1 MSNQTDGLKK
11 ALLATRQKNREL
23 QEQVRLLKSIVEN
36 SNMVG
41 MVELIE
47 LSESYFGGIFD
58 RLGFKSRWLTAMA
71 WSEYPDKSFNNLTQ
85 KIEQFCPQLASLFAK
100 HGINFAII
108 APGEVD
114 PGENKVRQLAYNSK
128 GMKAQTQ
135 DLRVYTLE
143 LFLEIP
149 NQDLVAQLYE
159 AHRQELETVVREF
172 EKELLQEVE
181 THLSDRYK
189 LAYHQLESLC
199 LPY

>member
-1 MSNQTDGLKK
+1 MSDKTNGLKL
-11 ALLATRQKNREL
+11 ALLAARQKNRDL
-23 QEQVRLLKSIVEN
+23 QKDVRLLRSIVEK
-36 SNMVG
+36 SNMAG

-47 LSESYFGGIFD
+47 LSESYYGEIFD
-58 RLGFKSRWLTAMA
+58 LLGFKSRLLTAIA
-71 WSEYPDKSFNNLTQ
+71 WSEYPDKSFNHLTQ
-85 KIEQFCPQLASLFAK
+85 KIELFCPQLASLFVQ
-100 HGINFAII
+100 HGIGFAII
-108 APGEVD
+108 APGDVD
-114 PGENKVRQLAYNSK
+114 PGEDNMRQLVYNAK

-149 NQDLVAQLYE
+149 DQVLVGQLYE
-159 AHRQELETVVREF
+159 THRQELEAVVGEF

-189 LAYHQLESLC
+189 LAYHQLEGLC